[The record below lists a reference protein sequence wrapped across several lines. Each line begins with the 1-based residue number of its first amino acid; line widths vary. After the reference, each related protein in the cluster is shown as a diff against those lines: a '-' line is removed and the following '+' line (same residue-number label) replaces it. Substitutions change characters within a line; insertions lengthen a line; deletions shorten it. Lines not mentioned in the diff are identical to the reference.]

1 MSINPI
7 ERLDVA
13 LPALL
18 SDLKSEQAR
27 REKTACL
34 AEQAHLL
41 DPIDAA
47 FARLACEH
55 GDRCSTDADYKGW
68 IPGGTR

>member
-1 MSINPI
+1 MTVNPI

-27 REKTACL
+27 REYSACL
-34 AEQAHLL
+34 AEQNHQL

-47 FARLACEH
+47 FARLACERPNPC
-55 GDRCSTDADYKGW
+55 GCDDGSK
-68 IPGGTR
+68 P